1 MRAFR
6 QAFRGVNRA
15 NFISDLLVK
24 HLRVKFLAV
33 GDVSALAL
41 VVKAISCYYRKL
53 AWIRLRYHQYAN
65 FLRRWRA
72 YQHTAVRQA
81 LADDNLA
88 LAESLLGTRL
98 PSPGV

>member
-6 QAFRGVNRA
+6 QAFRGVNA
-15 NFISDLLVK
+15 QNFISDLLVK
-24 HLRVKFLAV
+24 HLRVKFLAEV
-33 GDVSALAL
+33 MISALAL
-41 VVKAISCYYRKL
+41 VVKAISCYYRK
-53 AWIRLRYHQYAN
+53 WHGIRLRYHQYAN

-72 YQHTAVRQA
+72 ISSTAVRQA

-88 LAESLLGTRL
+88 LAEIYWGTRL